1 MWFSTLT
8 VGHEVTIVTVK
19 EYGGPVLKDSRF
31 VFGRGGM
38 ITVAVKSLNPLATS
52 FLTPDFI

>member
-8 VGHEVTIVTVK
+8 VGNEVAIVTVK

-38 ITVAVKSLNPLATS
+38 ITVAVKSFNRLATS
-52 FLTPDFI
+52 LLTPNFA

>member
-1 MWFSTLT
+1 MWISTLT
-8 VGHEVTIVTVK
+8 VGHEVSIVTVK

-38 ITVAVKSLNPLATS
+38 ITVAVKSFNPLAKS
-52 FLTPDFI
+52 LLKPNFA

>member
-8 VGHEVTIVTVK
+8 VDHEVAIVTIK

-38 ITVAVKSLNPLATS
+38 ITVAVRTFNPFATS
-52 FLTPDFI
+52 LLKPNFP

>member
-1 MWFSTLT
+1 MWLSALT

-19 EYGGPVLKDSRF
+19 EYGGPVLIDSRF

-38 ITVAVKSLNPLATS
+38 ITVAVKSFNPLATS